1 MSSGKGGTGKSTF
14 CANIARALSEESK
27 TVLLIDGDAG
37 FRSLDLLLG
46 VDEMVV
52 YDWLDV
58 IEERCAPE
66 KALLFCDDKIRLLPA
81 PISCPKELSEKEF
94 GSLLRKYENDFD
106 YIFIDSPAGVGEL
119 TLMYAGAAEGSII
132 IATPDEV
139 SARSAY
145 TAGNE
150 LIAHGVKEESLRLV
164 VNRFDASAVRRG
176 RLLNLDEMIDR
187 TYLRLLGVVPEE
199 PGLRFVSVT
208 DKPLSSFSGA
218 KDAFSNISARILG
231 REAQIYL

>member
-66 KALLFCDDKIRLLPA
+66 KALLFCDDKIRLLP
-81 PISCPKELSEKEF
+81 
-94 GSLLRKYENDFD
+94 LR
-106 YIFIDSPAGVGEL
+106 
-119 TLMYAGAAEGSII
+119 
-132 IATPDEV
+132 
-139 SARSAY
+139 
-145 TAGNE
+145 
-150 LIAHGVKEESLRLV
+150 
-164 VNRFDASAVRRG
+164 
-176 RLLNLDEMIDR
+176 
-187 TYLRLLGVVPEE
+187 
-199 PGLRFVSVT
+199 
-208 DKPLSSFSGA
+208 
-218 KDAFSNISARILG
+218 
-231 REAQIYL
+231 